1 MAKGENADLV
11 ASGHE
16 SVEGHV
22 SRSAE
27 RDDELAQLTATDGP
41 SDQWVSGKR
50 LDRALDR
57 LRGDRGCLRIVLC
70 QKIEGSLEV
79 RKRVAR
85 VDYLRHGLGRPTFF
99 PLASRRSQA

>member
-1 MAKGENADLV
+1 MAEGQNTDLV

-16 SVEGHV
+16 PVERHV
-22 SRSAE
+22 SRSAK
-27 RDDELAQLTATDGP
+27 RDDELAQLAADGP
-41 SDQWVSGKR
+41 SDQRVSGKR

-57 LRGDRGCLRIVLC
+57 LRGGHGCLRIVLC
-70 QKIEGSLEV
+70 QEIEGSLEV

-85 VDYLRHGLGRPTFF
+85 VDYLRHGLGRPAFF